1 MIRARSLEAR
11 AHDVTPR
18 RRPMTRFSAVSPYL
32 YYGDHAKEA
41 LDWLARVFGFGPS
54 TRYVDDAGVV
64 HEGHIMVG
72 DTPVMVCGA
81 SPAEA
86 HGQGMLLIVHL
97 DDVDAHYRRTVAA
110 GVDAS
115 PPEDKPYGPRAYS
128 VTDPWGYTWAFWEH
142 VSDYVEGGVNTL
154 HEIEV

>member
-1 MIRARSLEAR
+1 MRG
-11 AHDVTPR
+11 
-18 RRPMTRFSAVSPYL
+18 FSAVSPYL

-81 SPAEA
+81 SPAEG

-115 PPEDKPYGPRAYS
+115 PPEDKTYGPRAYS
-128 VTDPWGYTWAFWEH
+128 VTDPWGYRWAFWQH
-142 VSDYVEGGVNTL
+142 VRDYVEDGVNTL

>member
-1 MIRARSLEAR
+1 
-11 AHDVTPR
+11 
-18 RRPMTRFSAVSPYL
+18 MTRFSAVSPYL
-32 YYGDHAKEA
+32 YYGNQAKEA